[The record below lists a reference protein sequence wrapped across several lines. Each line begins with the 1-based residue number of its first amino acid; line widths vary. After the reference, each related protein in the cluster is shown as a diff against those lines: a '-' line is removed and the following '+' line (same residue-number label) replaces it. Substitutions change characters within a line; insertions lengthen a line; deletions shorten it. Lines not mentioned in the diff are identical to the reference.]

1 VNGTGLDAHEVM
13 EHAHK
18 RSVRVPTDEQAA
30 FVQEVL
36 GSRLAAAALSLK
48 DTRTLSSWARGGP
61 IRSADGEH
69 RLQVLF
75 RIVAA
80 IDEAFG
86 PAVAAAFL
94 RGSNPALGD
103 QAPLV
108 VLADEPPVRTEPR
121 LLAAV
126 DGLPPACC
134 ASTSSRAPF
143 PIWATNRAPT
153 GSTIRAR
160 ALSTAS

>member
-1 VNGTGLDAHEVM
+1 MVIEAQQRAHEVM
-13 EHAHK
+13 ERAHK
-18 RSVRVPTDEQAA
+18 QSVRVPPDEQAA

-36 GSRLAAAALSLK
+36 GSRLAAAALGLK

-61 IRSADGEH
+61 IRGADGEH

-75 RIVAA
+75 RTVSA
-80 IDEAFG
+80 IDEAFS

-108 VLADEPPVRTEPR
+108 VLADEPPVQAEPR

-126 DGLPPACC
+126 E
-134 ASTSSRAPF
+134 
-143 PIWATNRAPT
+143 
-153 GSTIRAR
+153 
-160 ALSTAS
+160 ALLTA

>member
-1 VNGTGLDAHEVM
+1 MTVRTDGWAHEVM
-13 EHAHK
+13 ERAHK
-18 RSVRVPTDEQAA
+18 QSVRVPPDEQAA
-30 FVQEVL
+30 AVQGIL
-36 GSRLAAAALSLK
+36 GSRMAAAALALK

-61 IRSADGEH
+61 IRSSDGEH

-75 RIVAA
+75 RIVTA

-94 RGSNPALGD
+94 RGSNPSLGD

-108 VLADEPPVRTEPR
+108 VLADDPPVHAEPR

-126 DGLPPACC
+126 E
-134 ASTSSRAPF
+134 
-143 PIWATNRAPT
+143 
-153 GSTIRAR
+153 
-160 ALSTAS
+160 ALLSA